1 MSGPKLSAAELERRR
16 QEQLER
22 ERQEALRRLKEAQDA
37 YRSARQRADRLKQ
50 YVSDMLAQLD
60 PVLRNQAAGK
70 ANKILAGLKI
80 PSVTNTKSDTDYN
93 MAARAINASVD
104 QCDKDLKMLL
114 GKAAD
119 RSAGLK
125 KSSGSNASHQAF
137 QSYLD
142 INDGDIKPC
151 DLDFT
156 CKYDADVLKQQFDQ
170 LRRHLKDLA
179 GAGTGIPDL
188 AKLAAAADKR
198 LRQLASQG
206 NLWGQH
212 QKVKACMQNIVNEE
226 EEILRRYRK
235 MASLY
240 SDYTA
245 LAAMTDTEPRDPGDF
260 TDQAALEAEIA
271 RLSQVF
277 RKKDEMDFIA
287 DMIND
292 AMVDLGYTFVTSRV
306 MQRKDSSET
315 DVSIYQAD
323 DRTGVA
329 VYTDQSGAVM
339 MRITVL
345 GDGAVTDDDCD
356 FSFQRQLD
364 FCAAHPDLVAALEE
378 RGVLLQQKNY
388 CAPDRKYTFKLS
400 LNAISQADA
409 DANADSASGQ
419 SADANAVP
427 GQSAAADQ
435 KTGQSTDGK
444 AKTSHSAQKI
454 NRRKRRRAST
464 KKVRHM

>member
-37 YRSARQRADRLKQ
+37 YRKACQRADRLKQ
-50 YVSDMLAQLD
+50 SVADMLARLD
-60 PVLRNQAAGK
+60 PVLRSQAAGK
-70 ANKILAGLKI
+70 ADKILAGLQI
-80 PSVTNTKSDTDYN
+80 PSVTNSKSDTAYN
-93 MAARAINASVD
+93 LAASAINASVD
-104 QCDKDLKMLL
+104 QCDRNLKQVL
-114 GKAAD
+114 GQAAD

-125 KSSGSNASHQAF
+125 KSSGRNASHQAF

-156 CKYDADVLKQQFDQ
+156 CKYDADILKQQFDQ

-179 GAGTGIPDL
+179 DSGIPDL
-188 AKLAAAADKR
+188 AKLASAADRR

-206 NLWGQH
+206 DLWSQH
-212 QKVKACMQNIVNEE
+212 QKVKACMQSIVNEE

-240 SDYTA
+240 SDYAA
-245 LAAMTDTEPRDPGDF
+245 LAAMTDTDPKDPGDF
-260 TDQAALEAEIA
+260 ADQAALEAEIA

-292 AMVDLGYTFVTSRV
+292 AMVDLGYSFVTSRV
-306 MQRKDSSET
+306 MQRKDSSEA

-345 GDGAVTDDDCD
+345 GEGDITDDDCD
-356 FSFQRQLD
+356 FSYQRQLD

-388 CAPDRKYTFKLS
+388 CAPDRQYTYKMN
-400 LNAISQADA
+400 LNAIMQADA
-409 DANADSASGQ
+409 DTDTAADTVTGTTAGTTAGQGTDADQKSGQ
-419 SADANAVP
+419 SP
-427 GQSAAADQ
+427 
-435 KTGQSTDGK
+435 DGK
-444 AKTSHSAQKI
+444 TQTGRSVQKI